1 MPSARDLAGMRFGRL
16 TAEKPTGSRNG
27 KRRWDCACDCG
38 ARTNASAGNLMS
50 GKVASCG
57 CSKDGLKQIRHGYN
71 KRGARRTEYT
81 IWSCMLDRCKR
92 VSNRWYHRYGGRGIT
107 VCERWKT
114 FENFLADMGARPT
127 GLSLDRI
134 DNDGN
139 YEPNNCRWTTQ
150 LEQVRNSSI
159 VRHYV

>member
-1 MPSARDLAGMRFGRL
+1 MPAPRDLSGMRFGRL
-16 TAEKPTGSRNG
+16 TAERMSGSRNG

-38 ARTNASAGNLMS
+38 ERTDASSGNLIS

-57 CSKDGLKQIRHGYN
+57 CSKDGSKLIRHGYR
-71 KRGARRTEYT
+71 KRGESKSEYT
-81 IWSCMLDRCKR
+81 IWSCMIDRCRRAK
-92 VSNRWYHRYGGRGIT
+92 NRWYHRYGGRGIT
-107 VCERWKT
+107 VCERWKK

-139 YEPNNCRWTTQ
+139 YEPNNCRWATQ
-150 LEQVRNSSI
+150 LEQVHNSSR
-159 VRHYV
+159 VRRHV